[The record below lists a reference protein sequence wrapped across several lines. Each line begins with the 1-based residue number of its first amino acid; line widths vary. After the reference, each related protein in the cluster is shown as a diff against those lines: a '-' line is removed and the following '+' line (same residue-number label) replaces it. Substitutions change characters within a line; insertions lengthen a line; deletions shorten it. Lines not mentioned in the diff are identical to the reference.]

1 MFTVQK
7 GALSTPYIGWYQE
20 NNFPYEMP
28 RASNFLI
35 LAKDS
40 TWQIKGTINDKDTAS
55 ETNKQ
60 HYAAEVG
67 ISCLC
72 WVNSARLFAREG
84 RVGGRVEK
92 SLVKYNWMT
101 QVS

>member
-40 TWQIKGTINDKDTAS
+40 TWQIKGTINDKDTAMRNEQTALRGGS
-55 ETNKQ
+55 RNFLFMLSKQ
-60 HYAAEVG
+60 RKTFCAG
-67 ISCLC
+67 GKG
-72 WVNSARLFAREG
+72 RGEG
-84 RVGGRVEK
+84 RKVVG
-92 SLVKYNWMT
+92 
-101 QVS
+101 QV